1 MNEHT
6 LERHCW
12 AEIDLTALRHNFAYI
27 RSIVGGPVCAV
38 VKADAYGHG
47 DTVVARVLQEEGAAA
62 FAVSSLGEGRHLRR
76 SGITKPILIL
86 GYADPAHAAEL
97 AENDIATACFSTEYA
112 RTLSAAAVQAGVKA
126 KVHLKI
132 DTGMGRI
139 GFAVRSGFEDAIREL
154 EALYTLPGLEVCGV
168 FQHFAVADSL
178 LPGDVTYTD
187 EQHALFA
194 RVVDRL
200 RADGCP
206 TGTVHCANSA
216 AQMRHPEWRHD
227 MTRAGIILYGLDP
240 SDEVRFPTLQPVMSL
255 KCVVT
260 FVKDLQPGQ
269 SVSYGRTFTAD
280 KPMRAATVCVGY
292 ADGYPRQLS
301 GGMRQGVMLVG
312 GHTAPVL
319 GRVCMDQTMIDVT
332 DIPGVKMGD
341 EVTVFGPGGGD
352 TADTIAAKTGTI
364 NYEIVCGLARRVPR
378 VYKENGRICEIWN
391 DLEEN

>member
-1 MNEHT
+1 MKSLA
-6 LERHCW
+6 LEKHCW
-12 AEIDLTALRHNFAYI
+12 AEIDLTALRSNFEYI
-27 RSIVGGPVCAV
+27 HRAVGGDICAV

-47 DTVVARVLQEEGAAA
+47 DTTIAHALQQAGAAA

-86 GYADPAHAAEL
+86 GYADPAYAAVLADNEL
-97 AENDIATACFSTEYA
+97 ATACFSTEYA
-112 RTLSAAAVQAGVKA
+112 RALSAAAVQAGVKV

-139 GFAVRSGFEDAIREL
+139 GFAVRSGFEETIREL
-154 EALYTLPGLEVCGV
+154 EALYTLPGLDICGV
-168 FQHFAVADSL
+168 FQHFAVADSVA
-178 LPGDVTYTD
+178 PDDVDYTD

-194 RVVDRL
+194 RVVARL
-200 RADGCP
+200 QADGFA

-216 AQMRHPEWRHD
+216 AQLRHPEWRHD

-240 SDEVRFPTLQPVMSL
+240 SDDVRFPALQPIMSL

-269 SVSYGRTFTAD
+269 SVSYGRTFTAER
-280 KPMRAATVCVGY
+280 PMRVATVCVGY
-292 ADGYPRQLS
+292 ADGYPRRLS
-301 GGMRQGVMLVG
+301 GGLGVMNIH
-312 GHTAPVL
+312 GHAAPVV
-319 GRVCMDQTMIDVT
+319 GRVCMDQTMLDVT
-332 DIPGVKMGD
+332 DIPDVRMGD

-364 NYEIVCGLARRVPR
+364 NYEILCGLARRVPR
-378 VYKENGRICEIWN
+378 VYKENGNICDIWN
-391 DLEEN
+391 DLEET